1 MYTFAKAS
9 HLGMMLTK
17 EFAGTSLTVNVIK
30 DIDGAP
36 YSVTIDGEVHTYD
49 SYAEAQQCASDYQV
63 ADLAAREHVA
73 IVTHNGNSS
82 LLASG
87 RSRLRF
93 VSFQ

>member
-1 MYTFAKAS
+1 MT
-9 HLGMMLTK
+9 LTK
-17 EFAGTSLTVNVIK
+17 EFAGTSLTVDVIK

-36 YSVTIDGEVHTYD
+36 YNVTIDGEVHAYD
-49 SYAEAQQCASDYQV
+49 SYAESQQCASDYEV

-87 RSRLRF
+87 ISQLKF
-93 VSFQ
+93 ISFR